1 MSVFNIGLFN
11 GPRYSAFPWSHDNKI
26 SMSAGKLTPIAWE
39 FLNTGDKIEFDVADV
54 VRLAPMV
61 APTLDTYRV
70 DIHAFAM
77 RLRSLGNANRN
88 PWVYEDFF
96 NLNKNTD
103 GSKSLPSIPLCCLLA
118 INGFRNGTLIESLG
132 FPTFKKDRDEYLNFL
147 RNKCPWV
154 FDPIIVHEAITLE
167 DVDLQALLTF
177 VPSSIPRE
185 VETSEGV
192 TSSYIDFDSL
202 PHSYDNGQSYFSY
215 PLFRFRSGSF
225 VYSDQLTLPFKGTL
239 VSYLIQKYP
248 EIIGAVGS
256 VSYNNLGG
264 SSFVAGSSYYFGQ
277 YEGINLLDKVFELY
291 KKDAISVMKEFE
303 DWLLDGLLEMSEA
316 SDISDDGSSLYY
328 ITGYRADSFFARL
341 NLSLTTMFPDLPLF
355 STALDGPISRFI
367 PSYPFDSYIKIYSDW
382 YINTAIQDP
391 DSVFA
396 SYSFDALWRQFSD
409 GESFASDDKEEF
421 YSKLREVNQMFK
433 RFWANDYFTSAF
445 PSPQAGQAVGI
456 PVNGT
461 IVDLRNANAM
471 QKLKE
476 RLLYAGKRFRDVMF
490 AITGHKTSAAILE
503 MSEVLGSWSNVIN
516 VDSVLQQ
523 SETSNSSPQAGYAGT
538 GLGYRTGG
546 KDVKYRADEPTLIM
560 VIASIVPQASYFQ
573 GLSKK
578 FCRSNVYDYAIPQLA
593 NIGEQVVRT
602 GELYLGSDAINP
614 NGDSDVSSTIFGY
627 TRRNGDWMWT
637 PNEVHGD
644 FRGSLDFWHNARV
657 FGSMPS
663 LSVNFLQ
670 VNAEDDNLNRIFAVQ
685 SDSYDH
691 FYCNFSFTGHVIRSL
706 PKHVH
711 YEL

>member
-154 FDPIIVHEAITLE
+154 FDPVIQHEVLQSADLSSSVSGFYPASMPHTIVSG
-167 DVDLQALLTF
+167 
-177 VPSSIPRE
+177 SSI
-185 VETSEGV
+185 
-192 TSSYIDFDSL
+192 IDFDAIPNEVYMSGVR
-202 PHSYDNGQSYFSY
+202 YCY
-215 PLFRFRSGSF
+215 PFMVDGVPDVDSGF
-225 VYSDQLTLPFKGTL
+225 TLPFKGTL
-239 VSYLIQKYP
+239 VSYIIANYP
-248 EIIGAVGS
+248 EVIGAVFPRRPVIS
-256 VSYNNLGG
+256 TLGG
-264 SSFVAGSSYYFGQ
+264 NAFQAGVVYYFGQ
-277 YEGINLLDKVFELY
+277 YDGINLLDKVYELY
-291 KKDAISVMKEFE
+291 KVDSISLLKDFE
-303 DWLLDGLLEMSEA
+303 DWLLDGLLEMTESYPDPA
-316 SDISDDGSSLYY
+316 GDNTDLYFV
-328 ITGYRADSFFARL
+328 TGYLSDSFFARL
-341 NLSLTTMFPDLPLF
+341 NLSLSSMFPDLPVF
-355 STALDGPISRFI
+355 SPGPDGVISRLI

-409 GESFASDDKEEF
+409 GNSFASDDRDEF

-523 SETSNSSPQAGYAGT
+523 SETTNSSPQAGYAGT

-546 KDVKYRADEPTLIM
+546 KDVKYRADEPTVIM

-573 GLSKK
+573 GLPKK

-593 NIGEQVVRT
+593 NIGEQVVRI
-602 GELYLGSDAINP
+602 GELYLGSDAFNP

-644 FRGSLDFWHNARV
+644 FRGSLDFWHNARI
-657 FGSMPS
+657 FGSSPS

-711 YEL
+711 YDL